1 MYFRGS
7 SDNLDEAE
15 ECNIIREDIF
25 IILITQMKFKNAM
38 LSAKVHMKVP
48 KFYTLSNE

>member
-25 IILITQMKFKNAM
+25 IILIT
-38 LSAKVHMKVP
+38 
-48 KFYTLSNE
+48 